1 VFKFESEAEMTKPKT
16 FGTQRFYVNA
26 GARRRAGLLLAAML
40 AACVNGKPLP
50 ISLAYTPEQTV
61 VGVSGAQFVYVD
73 VTVNDKRSAKETV
86 GEFSSDVATRP
97 IVTHDDL
104 TKLVKSALESEL
116 RNRGFELGAGNAVVV
131 VDLNRIEVKRTVKAG
146 SWANISRPFL
156 EISTQAMA
164 IMNVLVKRKTGEV
177 LYSKQISGKASF
189 TGTQNE
195 TLSSDCQRGLNYALD
210 RLVRN
215 QMAEPAFINAL
226 LATR

>member
-1 VFKFESEAEMTKPKT
+1 
-16 FGTQRFYVNA
+16 
-26 GARRRAGLLLAAML
+26 ML

-116 RNRGFELGAGNAVVV
+116 RNRGFELGA
-131 VDLNRIEVKRTVKAG
+131 
-146 SWANISRPFL
+146 
-156 EISTQAMA
+156 
-164 IMNVLVKRKTGEV
+164 
-177 LYSKQISGKASF
+177 
-189 TGTQNE
+189 E
-195 TLSSDCQRGLNYALD
+195 T
-210 RLVRN
+210 RLWWS
-215 QMAEPAFINAL
+215 I
-226 LATR
+226 

>member
-1 VFKFESEAEMTKPKT
+1 M
-16 FGTQRFYVNA
+16 
-26 GARRRAGLLLAAML
+26 
-40 AACVNGKPLP
+40 
-50 ISLAYTPEQTV
+50 
-61 VGVSGAQFVYVD
+61 
-73 VTVNDKRSAKETV
+73 
-86 GEFSSDVATRP
+86 
-97 IVTHDDL
+97 
-104 TKLVKSALESEL
+104 
-116 RNRGFELGAGNAVVV
+116 V

-146 SWANISRPFL
+146 SWANISTPFL

>member
-1 VFKFESEAEMTKPKT
+1 MTKPKT
-16 FGTQRFYVNA
+16 FGIERFYANA

-50 ISLAYTPEQTV
+50 ISLTYIPEQTL
-61 VGVSGAQFVYVD
+61 VGVSGAQLVYVE
-73 VTVNDKRSAKETV
+73 VTVNDKRPAKETV
-86 GEFSSDVATRP
+86 GEFRSDLVTRP

-104 TKLVKSALESEL
+104 TKLVKSALDSEL
-116 RNRGFELGAGNAVVV
+116 RNRGFELGAGNAFVV
-131 VDLNRIEVKRTVKAG
+131 VDLSRIEVKRTVKAG
-146 SWANISRPFL
+146 WGSWSNISTPFV
-156 EISTQAMA
+156 EISTEAMA

-195 TLSSDCQRGLNYALD
+195 TLSSGCQRALNYALD

-215 QMAEPAFINAL
+215 QMAEPAFMNAL